1 MAPRRLLGCCLT
13 LYECSCFPLRLARC
27 AVGTGSSD
35 VQSAGSLRTG
45 AKQNTTRHHP
55 KHLKDCCAQWI
66 PIVSDISLCFNSYGG
81 VCIALTYGK
90 LGARARE
97 GRSVGL
103 DTSPAPQGR
112 NRCLSEAI
120 LERYFRCGFCSGCGS
135 SHPKGVPWCLVASNT
150 SPGHPACVF
159 PSRPPPA
166 LVSSCLHA
174 QGRKASG
181 RLINPPSLSCPSR
194 CGSQQ
199 GNSSL
204 LPGGLMS
211 FKATSQKSHITICLL
226 CADVTASTVNP
237 AAADL
242 GYFIYESL
250 FISWACSSYHEGS
263 FWWAETFGCRNF
275 CLYQSIA
282 SFHCFHGRLLHPL
295 GGQALHAHSCQG
307 DGRAGLV
314 LCAGAWCGALNKSAV
329 GRNMD
334 SGEWETHRPSG
345 QG

>member
-120 LERYFRCGFCSGCGS
+120 LERYFRCGSCSGCVVVT
-135 SHPKGVPWCLVASNT
+135 PKVCHDAWW
-150 SPGHPACVF
+150 
-159 PSRPPPA
+159 PPIPLQA
-166 LVSSCLHA
+166 ILLVSSLPGHLLLSFPPA
-174 QGRKASG
+174 SMHKAG
-181 RLINPPSLSCPSR
+181 KL
-194 CGSQQ
+194 Q
-199 GNSSL
+199 GN
-204 LPGGLMS
+204 
-211 FKATSQKSHITICLL
+211 
-226 CADVTASTVNP
+226 
-237 AAADL
+237 
-242 GYFIYESL
+242 
-250 FISWACSSYHEGS
+250 
-263 FWWAETFGCRNF
+263 
-275 CLYQSIA
+275 
-282 SFHCFHGRLLHPL
+282 
-295 GGQALHAHSCQG
+295 
-307 DGRAGLV
+307 
-314 LCAGAWCGALNKSAV
+314 
-329 GRNMD
+329 
-334 SGEWETHRPSG
+334 
-345 QG
+345 